1 VGVVG
6 RAGRLSGLPRPCFIA
21 VVDLHCIG
29 HLHAIEDTLG
39 LLDALLGKA
48 DKTHTHNVED
58 VNSIN
63 AFVDNKIS
71 IYVDPLLDMK
81 AELSH
86 IHAIANVIGLE
97 QALADKS
104 NIGHTHVTADITD
117 LSIILESS
125 VILGG
130 VDW

>member
-1 VGVVG
+1 LNH
-6 RAGRLSGLPRPCFIA
+6 RIYDQIQGLDNILA
-21 VVDLHCIG
+21 TKASTG